1 MQSFRQFA
9 WGLRQLVLK
18 PGFRPKGRALGM
30 KEKSENFNSLRPILF
45 ESCKKKLQGGVK
57 LTHPPSTNR
66 VKAFKMFV
74 LRLYEDEVLQTQGNT
89 EIRLSRSP
97 ESTVSEL
104 IIRQIHSNR
113 SIIQSFTILLNYGG
127 KRKYQYNKDDF
138 RFKFWFW
145 LSF

>member
-1 MQSFRQFA
+1 MPIPKR
-9 WGLRQLVLK
+9 GLSLLK
-18 PGFRPKGRALGM
+18 H
-30 KEKSENFNSLRPILF
+30 I
-45 ESCKKKLQGGVK
+45 
-57 LTHPPSTNR
+57 
-66 VKAFKMFV
+66 KAFKMFV

-138 RFKFWFW
+138 RFKF
-145 LSF
+145 